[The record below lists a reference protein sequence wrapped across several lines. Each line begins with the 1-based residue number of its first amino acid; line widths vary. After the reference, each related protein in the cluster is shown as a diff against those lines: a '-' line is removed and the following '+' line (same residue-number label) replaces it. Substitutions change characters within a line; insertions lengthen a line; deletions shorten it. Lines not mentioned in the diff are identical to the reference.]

1 MNTKLNKLEKTTKT
15 ARTEMVQQAIKSAKV
30 SARVDPSRIES
41 PVTASP
47 AATKT
52 NKLVDLIKGVKA
64 PKAVSP
70 AKTVKTPAK
79 AVKTPAKTIKTPA
92 KKVTTPKAAAVK
104 AVKEEKAA
112 APVKAVTTPKA
123 AAPVKPVKPAKAEK
137 VAKTEKPVKAEKAAG
152 MATPPKEEVMKTMR
166 LSKGARTHERR
177 MKAAARKDGTVYHSL
192 LVHRTTSK

>member
-15 ARTEMVQQAIKSAKV
+15 ARTEMVQQAVKSAKV
-30 SARVDPSRIES
+30 SARVDPNRIES

-79 AVKTPAKTIKTPA
+79 AVKTPAKTVKTPA

-104 AVKEEKAA
+104 DVKAEKAA

-123 AAPVKPVKPAKAEK
+123 AAPVKPAKAEK

-177 MKAAARKDGTVYHSL
+177 MKAAARKEGTVYHSL